1 MKIALLQ
8 IFVILL
14 LLPIQY
20 SYAIQDNVIILVDVS
35 GSVNTTAATDAKEL
49 IKSIVNGQF
58 NAANYPN
65 WQSWSVTRTPNFSEL
80 YDMSQSKQTTPL
92 IGVGQQVALM
102 KIGIKDRCYEP
113 FNSTSI
119 SDISYFNDFLDKKF
133 PADFNDEW
141 TYIDLTRAKTAASA
155 HARGIDSYYLFVA
168 SDEVNDAKGINIP
181 NNEKYNTN
189 EKTLIDEY
197 GLDGN
202 INVSKLATINY
213 RDDNYSIT
221 IFHVEITKFS
231 PSAPTN
237 CGLEFI
243 NTFAKADTVG
253 LGNNNSPTI
262 EWKCSNCNT
271 NTKYALY
278 LSKKDKVAFGKAII
292 QEVTAQKSYQYNNLS
307 TGVYRLTIKT
317 NGCLGQDE
325 CFFSIGKENRNPTI
339 DLFLSNNEK
348 KPTLK
353 DAAPI
358 NILWS
363 CDDCPSNRQ
372 YSISLQKKEGK
383 GYKSVKNATSDKPT
397 YRFDNLS
404 GFYKVQIKLLGSTA
418 SDIGYLETA
427 SSGDSGILLLLLILA
442 VAIYLFKKYRDRQD
456 KNNKD
461 ENNHTSNHSFNP
473 NHNPNPPPSNDTD
486 SSTFDF

>member
-1 MKIALLQ
+1 MKIALLK
-8 IFVILL
+8 IFIILL
-14 LLPIQY
+14 LLPVQY

-65 WQSWSVTRTPNFSEL
+65 WQSWSVTRTPDFSEL
-80 YDMSQSKQTTPL
+80 YDMSQSRQTTPL

-119 SDISYFNDFLDKKF
+119 SDISYFNDFLDKNF
-133 PADFNDEW
+133 PANFNDQW

-181 NNEKYNTN
+181 NKEKYNTN

-197 GLDGN
+197 GLVGN

-213 RDDNYSIT
+213 KDDNYSIT

-243 NTFAKADTVG
+243 KTFDTADTVG
-253 LGNNNSPTI
+253 LGNNSSPAI
-262 EWKCSNCNT
+262 EWKCSNCDT
-271 NTKYALY
+271 NARYTLS
-278 LSKKDKVAFGKAII
+278 LSKKGKVTFGAAII
-292 QEVTAQKSYQYNNLS
+292 QEVAAKNSYQYNKLS
-307 TGVYRLTIKT
+307 VGVYRLTIKT
-317 NGCLGQDE
+317 NGCLGEDV
-325 CFFSIGKENRNPTI
+325 CFFSIGKENKNPTI
-339 DLFLSNNEK
+339 KVNLSHDIK

-353 DAAPI
+353 DAGPI
-358 NILWS
+358 NISWS
-363 CDDCPSNRQ
+363 CDDCPSTKQ

-427 SSGDSGILLLLLILA
+427 SSGGSGILPLLLISA
-442 VAIYLFKKYRDRQD
+442 VAIYLFKKYRDRQNE
-456 KNNKD
+456 NNKD
-461 ENNHTSNHSFNP
+461 ENNHNSNPIFNP
-473 NHNPNPPPSNDTD
+473 NHNPPPPNNTN